1 MGDVNSPSSTPR
13 WSRYVA
19 IGDSFSEG
27 LWDPYPHADGTPVA
41 AGTASDGVLRG
52 WADRLADHLAERRG
66 DAPFEYGNLAIRG
79 RKLRQIIAEQVPRAL
94 AMEPDLVSLVGG
106 GNDILRP
113 QADVHGLSGALEQA
127 VAEIRSTGADVLLG
141 TGFRT
146 GGALNWM
153 QGRVGIYNANI
164 WSIAQRHGAFVLDT
178 WGLRGLMDWRMWS
191 DDRIHLTDEGH
202 RRVSNAALVGLGL
215 EPDDAA
221 FDVPLDVAPP
231 VRFRERFQEDV
242 QWARVH
248 VAPWVRRRITGTSS
262 GDGRLAKWAEPSIWP
277 PSER

>member
-1 MGDVNSPSSTPR
+1 VAGRHAHGGVRAPEPAGGLPRVLRVQAVLARQRAAGAAGGRTRGLASALSDGCKMGDVNSPSSTPR

-202 RRVSNAALVGLGL
+202 RRVSNRSEERRVG
-215 EPDDAA
+215 
-221 FDVPLDVAPP
+221 
-231 VRFRERFQEDV
+231 
-242 QWARVH
+242 
-248 VAPWVRRRITGTSS
+248 
-262 GDGRLAKWAEPSIWP
+262 K
-277 PSER
+277 